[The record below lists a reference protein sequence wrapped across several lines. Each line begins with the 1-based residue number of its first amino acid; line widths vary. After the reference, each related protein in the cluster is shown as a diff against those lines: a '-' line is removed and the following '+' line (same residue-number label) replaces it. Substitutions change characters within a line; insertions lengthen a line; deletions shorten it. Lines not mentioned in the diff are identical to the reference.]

1 MRTELYVISDIHL
14 GGEPGNNGSSGFQ
27 ICPKPSQEILTEFI
41 KNLPRPTSDQDV
53 QLILAGDIVDFLA
66 EKEFAAFTADAQKA
80 FDKLSR
86 IVDATEPIW
95 SALADFVKG
104 DGALTLILGNHDI
117 EMSFPRARA
126 FLMQLLGKG
135 RVNFI
140 YDNEAFT
147 MGPVLIEH
155 GNRYDAWNA
164 VAHGALRRLRS
175 RMSRELPMEEF
186 PVMPGS
192 RLVIDVMNPI
202 KEEYS
207 FVDLLKPEMAG
218 VLPILAA
225 LGVGGISEIW
235 DAYRQYRRM
244 AAVDYDEEYE
254 PQDETYITNV
264 PSEEEE
270 FFTIAQNIA
279 AGGDATEVGI
289 FDFTGLR
296 DEIGEVKRELR
307 RKALHS
313 VFSLEKT
320 AKGHRQAF
328 QTEHEDKEYLKPARA
343 AAERGFKV
351 IVFGHT
357 HLVKRVNL
365 GTATY
370 LNSGT
375 WADLIRV
382 PPVVWGDNE
391 DLASRTLESFVNDLE
406 ADDVERWRR
415 SVPTYAK
422 ILLDGD
428 QLIDK
433 ESNVFFVDN
442 DDVVSDEGLARRMS

>member
-1 MRTELYVISDIHL
+1 M
-14 GGEPGNNGSSGFQ
+14 
-27 ICPKPSQEILTEFI
+27 
-41 KNLPRPTSDQDV
+41 
-53 QLILAGDIVDFLA
+53 
-66 EKEFAAFTADAQKA
+66 
-80 FDKLSR
+80 
-86 IVDATEPIW
+86 
-95 SALADFVKG
+95 
-104 DGALTLILGNHDI
+104 LGNHDV
-117 EMSFPRARA
+117 EMSFPRSRA

-135 RVNFI
+135 RVDFI

-175 RMSRELPMEEF
+175 RMSRALPMEEF

-202 KEEYS
+202 KGEYS
-207 FVDLLKPEMAG
+207 FVDLLKPETVG

-235 DAYRQYRRM
+235 DAYTQYRRK
-244 AAVDYDEEYE
+244 AAVDYDEEFE
-254 PQDETYITNV
+254 PQEETYIANV

-270 FFTIAQNIA
+270 LFTIAQNIA
-279 AGGDATEVGI
+279 AGGDATQIGML
-289 FDFTGLR
+289 DFTGLR
-296 DEIGEVKRELR
+296 EEIDEAKRKLR
-307 RKALHS
+307 RNALHS
-313 VFSLEKT
+313 VFSLERT

-328 QTEHEDKEYLKPARA
+328 QTDHEDNEYLKPARA
-343 AAERGFKV
+343 AAKRDFKV

-370 LNSGT
+370 LNTGT

-382 PPVVWGDNE
+382 PSVVWGNDA
-391 DLASRTLESFVNDLE
+391 DLAKRTLDSFVDDLE
-406 ADDVERWRR
+406 ADKVERWRR
-415 SVPTYAK
+415 SAPTYAK

-428 QLIDK
+428 QPI
-433 ESNVFFVDN
+433 ESETDVFFVDN
-442 DDVVSDEGLARRMS
+442 DDVVSDEGLAQRMS